1 MGAQLMGLSR
11 REVMVLLVV
20 WGMATL
26 LLVVALVTLRASSHL
41 ALPAAAVEAA
51 APTPLPTY
59 TPVAA
64 EQTAQRMYALAEAV
78 ARGWRTDAQLVS
90 CRGSWEHTAI
100 NLIGRPINWI
110 YRFYSPQSKRLYFV
124 TVEPGGEVH
133 TIQHIPPVA
142 QAPLPLS
149 VEDWQVDSTTALA
162 NWLNAGGGR
171 FLGAH
176 PGSTVTAQLS
186 VRVHDA
192 RPLWTV
198 ASYEENGEA
207 LFAAVVDART
217 GETTILAQQ

>member
-1 MGAQLMGLSR
+1 MGLSR
-11 REVMVLLVV
+11 HEVMVLLVV
-20 WGMATL
+20 WGAAGL
-26 LLVVALVTLRASSHL
+26 LLVVAFITLRASSRL
-41 ALPAAAVEAA
+41 APPAAAVGVA

-64 EQTAQRMYALAEAV
+64 EQTARRMYAIAEAA
-78 ARGWRTDAQLVS
+78 ARGWRIDAQLVS
-90 CRGSWEHTAI
+90 CRGSWEQTAL

-110 YRFYSPQSKRLYFV
+110 YRFYSPQSRRLYFV

-142 QAPLPLS
+142 QPPLPLS
-149 VEDWQVDSTTALA
+149 SEDWRVDSTTALA

-186 VRVHDA
+186 MRTHDA
-192 RPLWTV
+192 QPLWTI

-217 GETTILAQQ
+217 GETTTLAQQ